1 MGEASGEGL
10 KGCPGAYSEAAAKK
24 AYPSCET
31 VPCEYF
37 ETAFQI
43 LNDSFLELPSNMVSV
58 VSWFFKYAWWFF
70 IEDFSSLEQ
79 IKIVIVNLQ
88 TAENG
93 WYAPTALHAYD
104 ECTGMH
110 TKLATFFFAFDV

>member
-1 MGEASGEGL
+1 MQLRSIHPSQ
-10 KGCPGAYSEAAAKK
+10 GCPGAYSEAAAKK

-58 VSWFFKYAWWFF
+58 VSWFFKFVQFGADQDCHC
-70 IEDFSSLEQ
+70 ESSNRR
-79 IKIVIVNLQ
+79 K
-88 TAENG
+88 